1 MHKLF
6 IGIGPARCMTT
17 WFVRQLEKS
26 KSVHIP
32 GRKEVKLLTEDNINL
47 MRYKK
52 IIFNNYKSISL
63 DYSNDYSLNIKNVL
77 ENSEKIKNHLE
88 TDIKFIFL
96 YRDPVNRFL
105 SHVELKSTMLNCN
118 YMDLPENIK
127 IECKNQSFYSKMLDE
142 LDDKNTIIMN
152 MDRVRD
158 SKNEFDKFVQKN
170 LEISS
175 FKSNVNENI
184 GSTKIKRIYIFEIV
198 KQKIFNLLEKNDLDI
213 IIQTLRKTKLIS
225 LFNFLT
231 DKEVN
236 FIRPEMKD
244 YFKETIS
251 EIEEDY
257 INFTKK
263 LKKKIKNEELLRYF

>member
-17 WFVRQLEKS
+17 WFVRQLENS
-26 KSVHIP
+26 KIVHIP
-32 GRKEVKLLTEDNINL
+32 GRKEVKFLKENNINL

-77 ENSEKIKNHLE
+77 KNSEKIKNHLE

-105 SHVELKSTMLNCN
+105 SHVELKSSMLNCN

-142 LDDKNTIIMN
+142 LDDKNTIIIN
-152 MDRVRD
+152 MDRVRE
-158 SKNEFDKFVQKN
+158 SKNEFDKFVQQN
-170 LEISS
+170 LDISS
-175 FKSNVNENI
+175 FKSNINENI
-184 GSTKIKRIYIFEIV
+184 GSTKIKRIYLFEIV

-213 IIQTLRKTKLIS
+213 IIQILRKTKLIS
-225 LFNFLT
+225 IFNFLT

-236 FIRPEMKD
+236 FIRPEMKN
-244 YFKETIS
+244 YFKETII

-257 INFTKK
+257 LNFIKK
-263 LKKKIKNEELLRYF
+263 LTKKIKNEELLRYF